1 MDEHTLDPSIEYIKI
16 HGLQRSGAN
25 YLTYL
30 INENFE
36 NTKVLVN
43 LGGWKHGH
51 YMCPWATGKE
61 LHTLVVV
68 KNPYSWLASIY
79 DYWGPG
85 RSLNIGPD
93 LTGVPFDDFV
103 RNRICLEPQKDIP
116 YLLRASN
123 PIQHWNNM
131 NFHWTTIHLNEKSL
145 FVITYEALLNNT
157 EKCLDQISKSFSINR
172 KTNVDNCDNVVL
184 PSGEDIHTGDKK
196 WAKKKF
202 YDDEKYFD
210 LYDSQTI
217 KFVNEQL
224 DLDLMIGFG
233 YEYRGVQ

>member
-1 MDEHTLDPSIEYIKI
+1 MEEYTLDTSIEYIKI
-16 HGLQRSGAN
+16 HGLQRSGTN
-25 YLTYL
+25 YLSYL

-43 LGGWKHGH
+43 IGGWKHGY

-61 LHTLVVV
+61 IHTLVIV
-68 KNPYSWLASIY
+68 KNPYSWLSSIY

-85 RSLNIGPD
+85 RKKNIGPD
-93 LTGVPFDDFV
+93 LKGVPFDDFV

-131 NFHWTTIHLNEKSL
+131 NFHWTTIRLNEKSL
-145 FVITYEALLNNT
+145 FVVTYESLLNNT
-157 EKCLDQISKSFSINR
+157 EMCLNKISSSFSIKR
-172 KTNVDNCDNVVL
+172 KLNIDNCKNTVL
-184 PSGEDIHTGDKK
+184 PSDEHIIVGDE
-196 WAKKKF
+196 WTKKKF
-202 YDDEKYFD
+202 YDEEKYLN
-210 LYDSQTI
+210 LYNSETI
-217 KFVNEQL
+217 QFVNDQL

-233 YEYRGVQ
+233 YEYKEV